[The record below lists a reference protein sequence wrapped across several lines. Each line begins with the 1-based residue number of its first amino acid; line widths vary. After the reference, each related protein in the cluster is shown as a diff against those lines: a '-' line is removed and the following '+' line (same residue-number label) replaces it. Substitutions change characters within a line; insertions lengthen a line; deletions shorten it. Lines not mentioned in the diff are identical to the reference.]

1 MTDSMTSTQEPTRPL
16 LTVENVTKRFGAIQ
30 ALRDASLAAYPGE
43 VLALAG
49 ENGAGKSTLL
59 KILTGQYGRD
69 GGEIRLDGELY
80 APENVFASRQHGVGI
95 VFQETMLQPRFS
107 IAENLLAG
115 SYGSVSRAGLVSWSR
130 MRSRAEELLRPVGL
144 DVDVSRPAES
154 LRLGEQRLV
163 ELAAAVADHPR
174 LLLIDEITASLD
186 ANEVGRFFEVVHR
199 LTDAGTTVVYV
210 SHHLDEIFKLCDR
223 VTVLRDG
230 QTVAG
235 GLTSEFT
242 ERTLTSAMVG
252 HEVSTD
258 RRGREQ
264 QPGTTPLLRLQKVA
278 VEGVFTDLD
287 LTVHPGEIVGLT
299 GLQGAG
305 ADGVAKALFGLSAV
319 SSGTVELDGVD
330 YAPRRP
336 ADAVSRGV
344 ALVPRHRDEEGII
357 GRFSLTRNIGLP
369 IVARNSRL
377 GIVQAA
383 KERAIASDL
392 IARVGTRP
400 NLPSIEADALSGG
413 NRQKVVLA
421 KWLATEPR
429 LLLLDSPTRGVD
441 VGAKEEIYALL
452 STLAQRGMAMIVVS
466 EDLPE
471 LMTLARRIVV
481 FKRGRVR
488 HIFEPSDEWSR
499 DGILEAML

>member
-1 MTDSMTSTQEPTRPL
+1 MTPSMNSADQSAHPV

-30 ALRDASLAAYPGE
+30 ALKDATLEAYPGE

-59 KILTGQYGRD
+59 KILTGQYQRD
-69 GGEIRLDGELY
+69 GGEIRLNGEPY
-80 APENVFASRQHGVGI
+80 GPENVFASRQHGVGI

-115 SYGSVSRAGLVSWSR
+115 SYGPVARAGLVSWSR
-130 MRSRAEELLRPVGL
+130 MRERAEELLQPVGL

-163 ELAAAVADHPR
+163 ELAAAVAHRPQ

-235 GLTSEFT
+235 GPTSEFT

-258 RRGREQ
+258 RRGLAQR
-264 QPGTTPLLRLQKVA
+264 PGQTPVLRMERVT
-278 VEGVFTDLD
+278 VEGIFKDVD
-287 LTVHPGEIVGLT
+287 LTVYPGEIVGLT
-299 GLQGAG
+299 GLQGSG
-305 ADGVAKALFGLSAV
+305 ADGIAKALFGLSPMTGG
-319 SSGTVELDGVD
+319 SVELDGGA
-330 YAPRRP
+330 YSPRRP
-336 ADAVSRGV
+336 ADAVARGV

-357 GRFSLTRNIGLP
+357 GRFSLTRNVGLP
-369 IVARNSRL
+369 ITSRNSRA
-377 GIVQAA
+377 GIVRSA

-392 IARVGTRP
+392 ITRVGTRP

-421 KWLATEPR
+421 KWLATEPK

-441 VGAKEEIYALL
+441 VGAKEEIYSLL
-452 STLAQRGMAMIVVS
+452 STLAERGMAMIVVS

-481 FKRGRVR
+481 FKRGSVR
-488 HIFEPSDEWSR
+488 HVFEPSDEWSR